1 MDNNIFLEEKNKL
14 SEIKEKYAEVIED
27 TKLQYDNVYRLF
39 NKEEA
44 PIQRNKLSNRLIL
57 LEKNILTPYF
67 ARIDF
72 YNNEEKYKDICYIG
86 KVGISD
92 FDNNIITVDWRSPI
106 ASLYYDSNIGNASF
120 VMDKTKVNGELS
132 LKRQYT
138 IEKGELISYVD
149 VDTVS
154 NDELLKPYLS
164 TSMDKRL
171 KNIVST
177 IQTEQNNII
186 RSSIHNNLI
195 VQGVAGSGKT
205 TVALH
210 RIAYLA
216 YSNRKYI
223 DPSSYMV
230 IGPNKFFIN
239 YISNILPDLDVNDV
253 PEYDLNEF
261 TNKYLRQEIKL
272 SNEEPNNKY
281 ICSLDFKNDIDKYF
295 ELKKEE
301 LINKLE
307 IKVEDFVAINN
318 SEIKNIIKNIDLNKF
333 KSLNDL
339 KEKIFILLNK
349 HSESHM
355 DNILIKLNNYIESL
369 LDDKNLNLLREKQD
383 KIRNKIKN
391 NMQSIIRNNLS
402 IFNLNTAKI
411 YKTFNNVKL
420 FSIVDLAPLLYINY
434 KIYGNSEYLKYK
446 HVVIDEAQDYDEFLF
461 YTLKT
466 IMKNA
471 SFSIYGDLAQSLYP
485 NRSIENW
492 DVLKDKIFKDINIIN
507 LNKSYRTSI
516 EIMNEANKINKF
528 LKLPEAIPVIRHSEN
543 VLYEKINNKYDQILK
558 HINNEKSKYNTI
570 GIIAKDQKEAI
581 EIYENL
587 KNKIDIDLID
597 TNKMSFEKN
606 ICIIDGKLSKGL
618 EFDCVIISDADNKK
632 YDTNNIVDMK
642 MLYVSMT
649 RALHKLIV
657 LYDEKMNDILNNKF
671 VCK

>member
-72 YNNEEKYKDICYIG
+72 FNNEEKYKDICYIG

-106 ASLYYDSNIGNASF
+106 ASLYYDSNIGKASF
-120 VMDKTKVNGELS
+120 TMGKTKVNGELS

-138 IEKGELISYVD
+138 IENGELISYVD

-186 RSSIHNNLI
+186 RSSIHENLI

-216 YSNRKYI
+216 YNNRKYI

-261 TNKYLRQEIKL
+261 TNKYLNQEIKL
-272 SNEEPNNKY
+272 SNEEPNNRY

-318 SEIKNIIKNIDLNKF
+318 FEIKNIIKNIDLKKF
-333 KSLNDL
+333 KSLYDL
-339 KEKIFILLNK
+339 KEKIIILLNK
-349 HSESHM
+349 YSESHL
-355 DNILIKLNNYIESL
+355 DNILIKLNNHIDSM
-369 LDDKNLNLLREKQD
+369 LDNKNLDFLRKKQD
-383 KIRNKIKN
+383 AIKNKIKN
-391 NMQSIIRNNLS
+391 SFQSVIRSNLNT
-402 IFNLNTAKI
+402 FNLNTAKT
-411 YKTFNNVKL
+411 YKTFNDVKQ
-420 FSIVDLAPLLYINY
+420 FSIIDLAPLLYINY
-434 KIYGNSEYLKYK
+434 KIYGNNEYLKYK
-446 HVVIDEAQDYDEFLF
+446 HVVIDEAQDYNEFLF

-492 DVLKDKIFKDINIIN
+492 DILKEKIFKNINIIK

-528 LKLPEAIPVIRHSEN
+528 LKLPEATPVIRHSEE
-543 VLYEKINNKYDQILK
+543 VLYEKINNKYEQILK
-558 HINNEKSKYNTI
+558 HIENAKSKYNTI
-570 GIIAKDQKEAI
+570 GIIAKNQKEAMD
-581 EIYENL
+581 IYENL
-587 KNKIDIDLID
+587 KNKVDLDIID
-597 TNKMSFEKN
+597 TNKMSFEKD
-606 ICIIDGKLSKGL
+606 ICIMDGKLSKGL
-618 EFDCVIISDADNKK
+618 EFDCVIISDA
-632 YDTNNIVDMK
+632 NNINYDINNTIDMK
-642 MLYVSMT
+642 TLYVSMT
-649 RALHKLIV
+649 RALHKLII
-657 LYDEKMNDILNNKF
+657 LYSEKVNDVLNN
-671 VCK
+671 